1 MAKPLYFPFGALALA
16 RDTGSNAPGVIC
28 MANEARFNASYLS
41 TPLTAYTVGWSSGEG
56 LEELLEFFAPEVP
69 TSRRFSY
76 KKAVNAEQF
85 LGESD
90 DSDIRA
96 IGAEFKRVVYTGTE
110 AEAKTYNKGLT
121 VRIDLD
127 EEADDPMSEERQ
139 TAALMK
145 RLLRMEIRRALVLL
159 DAASVNAASTWG
171 AAEAVDADMEIIQDL
186 VTGCDASGVRNNRVG
201 YGDNVWSK
209 RMLTLRAG
217 DKAGHVAN
225 AGFTPEQLASF
236 LQVDKV
242 MVCKERVQTA
252 KATKANLMGANKV
265 YMFNA
270 VSGAGKDDP
279 SNIKRFVTRM
289 GGGKFQVYR
298 QEVTSKLVDITVE
311 HYSNVVCTSTLGM
324 RMRTVS

>member
-1 MAKPLYFPFGALALA
+1 MSKPLIIPFGALALA
-16 RDTGSNAPGVIC
+16 RDTGNNAVGAVC
-28 MANEARFNASYLS
+28 LANEARFNASFLS
-41 TPLTAYTVGWSSGEG
+41 TPLTGYTVGWSSGDG
-56 LEELLEFFAPEVP
+56 LEELLEMFAPECP

-76 KKAVNAEQF
+76 KKAINADQF

-96 IGAEFKRVVYTGTE
+96 IGAEFKRVTYTGTE

-127 EEADDPMSEERQ
+127 EEADDPMTEERC

-145 RLLRMEIRRALVLL
+145 RLLRMEIRRAVGLV
-159 DAASVNAASTWG
+159 DAASTDTASTWG
-171 AAEAVDADMEIIQDL
+171 AATPVDADMEIVGDL
-186 VTGCDASGVRNNRVG
+186 VLAADASGVRPNRVA

-209 RMLTLRAG
+209 RMLTMRAG
-217 DKAGHVAN
+217 ANAGCLAN
-225 AGFTPEQLASF
+225 AGFSPEQLAAF

-242 MVCKERVQTA
+242 MICKERIQ
-252 KATKANLMGANKV
+252 ATKTTKAGLLGSNKV

-270 VSGAGKDDP
+270 QSGAGKDDP
-279 SNIKRFVTRM
+279 SNVKRFVTRM

-298 QEVTSKLVDITVE
+298 QEVTSKLIDITVE
-311 HYSNVVCTSTLGM
+311 HYSNIVCTSTLGM
-324 RMRTVS
+324 RKRTVS